1 MRLVPLTYDDA
12 PLVER
17 MECDPVLMAELGGPA
32 KPEDIPDLMRRR
44 LGSAESESGWNLKI
58 LPNDDSD
65 EAAGSISIWERNLD
79 GEPIVEIGWMV
90 LREYQGQGLATRAV
104 REVLQRARERPGWD
118 VVYAFPAVTN
128 GASNAICRKAGFTF
142 VRDRQF
148 QFRGKTLHTNMWRID
163 LRETT

>member
-1 MRLVPLTYDDA
+1 MRLVSLTYQDA

-32 KPEDIPDLMRRR
+32 KPEDIPQLMQKR
-44 LGSAESESGWNLKI
+44 LGSADLDRGWNLKI

-65 EAAGSISIWERNLD
+65 EAAGCISIWERELD
-79 GEPIVEIGWMV
+79 GEPIVEIGWIV

-104 REVLQRARERPGWD
+104 REVLRRAKARQGWD

-128 GASNAICRKAGFTF
+128 GASNAICRKAGFTLTA
-142 VRDRQF
+142 DRKF
-148 QFRGKTLHTNMWRID
+148 QFRGKTLHSNAWRID
-163 LRETT
+163 LREMA